1 MSDYASA
8 AFVGLILRQMAAA
21 GIALPAD
28 LQVGAA
34 PGGPPQVT
42 LDLKRRLL
50 AHACGIAGPAF
61 VIDVGQGIH
70 AVPNDPTLD
79 VLRRAGDPA
88 GLLDRWARLEK
99 YHHSHHRVDVL
110 QIGEGIAHLR
120 HRSLR
125 GPAPS
130 ALESLAVLGLLVAL
144 LQAIGCDGLEAYLGD
159 EPAVRQGRAVLTAQP
174 AGPADWQ
181 LRWTAVRRDK
191 RILPPPQPGLI
202 DQLYALLDDDPV
214 RPWPIDVAAGAIG
227 LSPRDLQRRLHRQG
241 ASYSGILR
249 DARVRRAARA
259 MLDTSG
265 SLAEIG
271 YAAGFADQA
280 HFTREFRRILGASPA
295 EWRRLAAPAR
305 QGVSRTACR

>member
-1 MSDYASA
+1 
-8 AFVGLILRQMAAA
+8 MAAA

-28 LQVGAA
+28 LQVAMT

-50 AHACGIAGPAF
+50 AHACAAAGPAF
-61 VIDVGQGIH
+61 VMEVGQGIH

-79 VLRRAGDPA
+79 VLRRARDPA

-99 YHHSHHRVDVL
+99 YHHSHHRVEVL
-110 QIGEGIAHLR
+110 RIGEGMAHLR

-125 GPAPS
+125 GPAPA

-144 LQAIGCDGLEAYLGD
+144 LQAIGCDGLEADLGD
-159 EPAVRQGRAVLTAQP
+159 APAQRQGHAVLAVQP
-174 AGPADWQ
+174 AEAADWH
-181 LRWTAVRRDK
+181 LRWAGVRAEA

-202 DQLYALLDDDPV
+202 EQLYALLDDDPV
-214 RPWPIDVAAGAIG
+214 RAWPIDVAANAVG
-227 LSPRDLQRRLHRQG
+227 LSSRDLQRRLHRQG

-259 MLDTSG
+259 MLDTPG

-295 EWRRLAAPAR
+295 EWRRVAAPAR
-305 QGVSRTACR
+305 QA

>member
-8 AFVGLILRQMAAA
+8 AFVGLILRRMAAA

-28 LQVGAA
+28 LQVPTT

-50 AHACGIAGPAF
+50 AHACDMAGPAF
-61 VIDVGQGIH
+61 ILEVGQGIH
-70 AVPNDPTLD
+70 AIPSDPTLD

-88 GLLDRWARLEK
+88 GLFDRWSRLEK
-99 YHHSHHRVDVL
+99 YHHSHHRVEVL
-110 QIGEGIAHLR
+110 QAGEGIIRLR

-125 GPAPS
+125 GPAPL

-144 LQAIGCDGLEAYLGD
+144 LQAIGCDGIEADLGD
-159 EPAVRQGRAVLTAQP
+159 APALRQDRAVLAALP
-174 AGPADWQ
+174 AGPVDWHLSWQ
-181 LRWTAVRRDK
+181 GVQSGK
-191 RILPPPQPGLI
+191 RIQPPAPQPGLI
-202 DQLYALLDDDPV
+202 EQLYLLLDDDPV
-214 RPWPIDVAAGAIG
+214 RPWPISAAAVAVG
-227 LSPRDLQRRLHRQG
+227 LSTRDLQRRLHRQG

-259 MLDTSG
+259 MLDTPG

-295 EWRRLAAPAR
+295 EWRRVAVPHR
-305 QGVSRTACR
+305 QA

>member
-21 GIALPAD
+21 GIALPSD

-42 LDLKRRLL
+42 LDLKRQLL
-50 AHACGIAGPAF
+50 AHACDVAGPAF
-61 VIDVGQGIH
+61 VIEVGQGIH
-70 AVPNDPTLD
+70 AVPSDPTLD

-110 QIGEGIAHLR
+110 RIGDGVAQLR

-125 GPAPS
+125 GPAP
-130 ALESLAVLGLLVAL
+130 AGLESLAVFGLLAAL
-144 LQAIGCDGLEAYLGD
+144 LQAIGCEGLEADLGN
-159 EPAVRQGRAVLTAQP
+159 EPAMRQGRAVLTALP
-174 AGPADWQ
+174 SGPMDWY
-181 LRWTAVRRDK
+181 LRWTAVRTEK
-191 RILPPPQPGLI
+191 RIQPPPQQPGLVE
-202 DQLYALLDDDPV
+202 QLYTLLDDDPV
-214 RPWPIDVAAGAIG
+214 RPWPIDVAAGAVG
-227 LSPRDLQRRLHRQG
+227 LSTRDLQRRLHRQG
-241 ASYSGILR
+241 ASWSGILR

-259 MLDTSG
+259 MLDTPG

-280 HFTREFRRILGASPA
+280 HFSREFRRILGASPA
-295 EWRRLAAPAR
+295 EWRRVAVPAR
-305 QGVSRTACR
+305 PA

>member
-1 MSDYASA
+1 MSEYASA
-8 AFVGLILRQMAAA
+8 AFVGLVLRRMAAA
-21 GIALPAD
+21 GIVLPAD
-28 LQVGAA
+28 LQVATT

-50 AHACGIAGPAF
+50 AHACSVAGPGF
-61 VIDVGQGIH
+61 IMEVGQGIH
-70 AVPNDPTLD
+70 AVASDPTLD

-88 GLLDRWARLEK
+88 GLLDRWSRLEK

-110 QIGEGIAHLR
+110 QLGENVAQLR

-125 GPAPS
+125 GPAPA

-144 LQAIGCDGLEAYLGD
+144 LQAIGCDGIEADLGG
-159 EPAVRQGRAVLTAQP
+159 EPALRQGRAALATLP
-174 AGPADWQ
+174 SDTTGWD
-181 LRWTAVRRDK
+181 LRWTGVRREK

-202 DQLYALLDDDPV
+202 ERLYALLDDDPV
-214 RPWPIDVAAGAIG
+214 RSWPINLAAGAIG
-227 LSPRDLQRRLHRQG
+227 LSTRDLQRRLHRQG

-249 DARVRRAARA
+249 EARVRRAARA
-259 MLDTSG
+259 MLDAPT

-280 HFTREFRRILGASPA
+280 HFTREFRRVLGASPA
-295 EWRRLAAPAR
+295 EWRRAATRSA
-305 QGVSRTACR
+305 

>member
-21 GIALPAD
+21 GIALPSD

-50 AHACGIAGPAF
+50 MHACSVAGPGF
-61 VIDVGQGIH
+61 VLEVGQGIH
-70 AVPNDPTLD
+70 AVPSDPTLD
-79 VLRRAGDPA
+79 ALRRAGDPA

-99 YHHSHHRVDVL
+99 YHHSHHRVQLL
-110 QIGEGIAHLR
+110 QIGDGIAHLR

-125 GPAPS
+125 GPAPA
-130 ALESLAVLGLLVAL
+130 ALESLAVFGLLVAL
-144 LQAIGCDGLEAYLGD
+144 LQAIGCDGLEADLGD
-159 EPAVRQGRAVLTAQP
+159 RPAMRQGRAVLTAQS
-174 AGPADWQ
+174 AGPEDWH

-202 DQLYALLDDDPV
+202 EQLYALLDDDPV
-214 RPWPIDVAAGAIG
+214 RPWPIAAMAGAVG
-227 LSPRDLQRRLHRQG
+227 LSTRDLQRRLHRQG
-241 ASYSGILR
+241 ASWSGILR
-249 DARVRRAARA
+249 DARVRRAAKA
-259 MLDTSG
+259 MLDGALLDTPG

-295 EWRRLAAPAR
+295 EWRRVAVPAR
-305 QGVSRTACR
+305 PA

>member
-8 AFVGLILRQMAAA
+8 AFVGLILRRMAAA

-28 LQVGAA
+28 LQVAMT

-50 AHACGIAGPAF
+50 AHACDMAGPAF
-61 VIDVGQGIH
+61 ILQVGQGIH
-70 AVPNDPTLD
+70 AIPSDPTLD
-79 VLRRAGDPA
+79 VLRRAGDPT

-99 YHHSHHRVDVL
+99 YHHSHHRVEVL
-110 QIGEGIAHLR
+110 QAGEGMMRLR

-125 GPAPS
+125 GPAPL

-144 LQAIGCDGLEAYLGD
+144 LQAIGCDGIEADLGD
-159 EPAVRQGRAVLTAQP
+159 APALRKDRAVLAALP
-174 AGPADWQ
+174 AGPVDWH
-181 LRWTAVRRDK
+181 LRWQSVQSEK
-191 RILPPPQPGLI
+191 RIRPPAQPGLI
-202 DQLYALLDDDPV
+202 EQLYLLLDDDPV
-214 RPWPIDVAAGAIG
+214 RLWPIAAMAGAVG
-227 LSPRDLQRRLHRQG
+227 LSTRDLQRRLRRQG

-259 MLDTSG
+259 MLDTPG

-295 EWRRLAAPAR
+295 EWRRVAVPHR
-305 QGVSRTACR
+305 QA

>member
-21 GIALPAD
+21 GIAPPPD
-28 LQVGAA
+28 LQATAA
-34 PGGPPQVT
+34 PGGPPLVT

-50 AHACGIAGPAF
+50 VHACAVAGPAF
-61 VIDVGQGIH
+61 VIEVGRGIH
-70 AVPNDPTLD
+70 AVPSDPTLD

-88 GLLDRWARLEK
+88 GLLDRWGRLEK
-99 YHHSHHRVDVL
+99 YHHSHHRVEVL
-110 QIGEGIAHLR
+110 QIDEGGARLR

-125 GPAPS
+125 GPAPA
-130 ALESLAVLGLLVAL
+130 ALESLAVFGLLVAL
-144 LQAIGCDGLEAYLGD
+144 LQAIGCDGLEADLGNQ
-159 EPAVRQGRAVLTAQP
+159 PAMRQGRAVLAVPP
-174 AGPADWQ
+174 AGAADWH
-181 LRWTAVRRDK
+181 LRWTAVRTEK
-191 RILPPPQPGLI
+191 RIQPPPQPGLVE
-202 DQLYALLDDDPV
+202 QLYALLDDDPV
-214 RPWPIDVAAGAIG
+214 QSWPINLAAGAIG
-227 LSPRDLQRRLHRQG
+227 LSTRDLQRRLHRQG

-259 MLDTSG
+259 MLDTPT

-295 EWRRLAAPAR
+295 EWRRVAAGRPA
-305 QGVSRTACR
+305 

>member
-8 AFVGLILRQMAAA
+8 AFVGLIQRRMAAA
-21 GIALPAD
+21 GIALPAE
-28 LQVGAA
+28 LQVPTT

-50 AHACGIAGPAF
+50 AHACDMAGPAF
-61 VIDVGQGIH
+61 ILQVGQGIH
-70 AVPNDPTLD
+70 AIPSDPTLD

-99 YHHSHHRVDVL
+99 YHHSHHRVEVL
-110 QIGEGIAHLR
+110 QAGEGMMRLR

-125 GPAPS
+125 GPAPL

-144 LQAIGCDGLEAYLGD
+144 LQAIGCDGLEADLGG
-159 EPAVRQGRAVLTAQP
+159 EPALRQGQAVLTMLPSDTSVWA
-174 AGPADWQ
+174 
-181 LRWTAVRRDK
+181 LRWDGVRAEK
-191 RILPPPQPGLI
+191 RIRPPAQPGLI
-202 DQLYALLDDDPV
+202 EQLYLLLDDDPV
-214 RPWPIDVAAGAIG
+214 RPWPIAVMAGAVG
-227 LSPRDLQRRLHRQG
+227 LSTRDLQRRLRRQG

-259 MLDTSG
+259 MLDTPG
-265 SLAEIG
+265 GLAEIG

-295 EWRRLAAPAR
+295 EWRRVAVPHR
-305 QGVSRTACR
+305 QA

>member
-21 GIALPAD
+21 RIALPAD
-28 LQVGAA
+28 LQVTAT
-34 PGGPPQVT
+34 PGGPPLVT

-50 AHACGIAGPAF
+50 AHACAMAGPAF
-61 VIDVGQGIH
+61 VMKVGQGIH
-70 AVPNDPTLD
+70 AVPSDPTLD
-79 VLRRAGDPA
+79 VLRRARDPA

-110 QIGEGIAHLR
+110 QLGEGVAHLR

-125 GPAPS
+125 GPAPA
-130 ALESLAVLGLLVAL
+130 ALESLAVFGLLVAL
-144 LQAIGCDGLEAYLGD
+144 LQAIGCDGIEADLGG
-159 EPAVRQGRAVLTAQP
+159 EPVLRQGRAVLAVQP
-174 AGPADWQ
+174 PGAADWH
-181 LRWTAVRRDK
+181 LRWTAVRTEK
-191 RILPPPQPGLI
+191 RILPPSQPGLI
-202 DQLYALLDDDPV
+202 EQLYTLLDDDPV
-214 RPWPIDVAAGAIG
+214 QPWPIDVVAGAVG
-227 LSPRDLQRRLHRQG
+227 LSTRDLQRRLNRLG

-259 MLDTSG
+259 MLDTTTG
-265 SLAEIG
+265 LAEIG

-295 EWRRLAAPAR
+295 EWRRAAAGRP
-305 QGVSRTACR
+305 V

>member
-8 AFVGLILRQMAAA
+8 AFVGLILRRMAAA
-21 GIALPAD
+21 GIALPSD
-28 LQVGAA
+28 LQVAMT
-34 PGGPPQVT
+34 PGGAPLVT

-50 AHACGIAGPAF
+50 AHACAMAGPAF
-61 VIDVGQGIH
+61 VIQVGQGIH

-79 VLRRAGDPA
+79 VLRRAADPA
-88 GLLDRWARLEK
+88 GLLDRWSRLEK
-99 YHHSHHRVDVL
+99 YHHSHHRVEVL
-110 QIGEGIAHLR
+110 QIDEGGARLR

-130 ALESLAVLGLLVAL
+130 TLESLAVFGLLVAL
-144 LQAIGCDGLEAYLGD
+144 LQAIGCDGIEADLAGA
-159 EPAVRQGRAVLTAQP
+159 PALRQGQAVLTML
-174 AGPADWQ
+174 PADTSVWA
-181 LRWTAVRRDK
+181 LRWDGVRVEK

-202 DQLYALLDDDPV
+202 AQLYALLDDDPV
-214 RPWPIDVAAGAIG
+214 RPWPIAAMAGAVG
-227 LSPRDLQRRLHRQG
+227 LSTRDLQRRLQREG

-259 MLDTSG
+259 MLDTPT

-271 YAAGFADQA
+271 YATGFADQA

-295 EWRRLAAPAR
+295 EWRRVAIPHR
-305 QGVSRTACR
+305 QT

>member
-21 GIALPAD
+21 GIALPSG
-28 LQVGAA
+28 LQIAA
-34 PGGPPQVT
+34 TPGGPPLVT

-50 AHACGIAGPAF
+50 AHACDMAGPAF
-61 VIDVGQGIH
+61 VLEVGQGIH
-70 AVPNDPTLD
+70 AIPSDPTLD
-79 VLRRAGDPA
+79 VLRRATDPA
-88 GLLDRWARLEK
+88 GLLDRWSRLEK
-99 YHHSHHRVDVL
+99 YHHSHHRVEVL
-110 QIGEGIAHLR
+110 QAGEGMMRLR

-125 GPAPS
+125 GPAPH

-144 LQAIGCDGLEAYLGD
+144 LQAIGCDGIEADLGD
-159 EPAVRQGRAVLTAQP
+159 APAQRQDRAVLAALP
-174 AGPADWQ
+174 AGPVDWH
-181 LRWTAVRRDK
+181 LRWQSVQSGK
-191 RILPPPQPGLI
+191 RIQPPAQPGLI
-202 DQLYALLDDDPV
+202 ERLYLLLDDDPV
-214 RPWPIDVAAGAIG
+214 RPWPIAAMAGAVG
-227 LSPRDLQRRLHRQG
+227 LSARDLQRRLRRHG

-259 MLDTSG
+259 MLDTPG

-295 EWRRLAAPAR
+295 EWRRVAVPHR
-305 QGVSRTACR
+305 QA

>member
-21 GIALPAD
+21 GIAPPAD
-28 LQVGAA
+28 LQIAA
-34 PGGPPQVT
+34 TPGGPPLVT

-50 AHACGIAGPAF
+50 AHACQMAGPAF
-61 VIDVGQGIH
+61 VLTVGQGIH

-88 GLLDRWARLEK
+88 ALLDRWSRLEK
-99 YHHSHHRVDVL
+99 YHHSHHRVEVL
-110 QIGEGIAHLR
+110 QIDEGGARLR

-125 GPAPS
+125 GPAPA

-144 LQAIGCDGLEAYLGD
+144 LQAIGCEEIAADLDGG
-159 EPAVRQGRAVLTAQP
+159 PAVRDGRAILAAQP
-174 AGPADWQ
+174 LNAAEWT
-181 LRWTAVRRDK
+181 LRWNGLRTEK
-191 RILPPPQPGLI
+191 RIVPPPPQPGLI
-202 DQLYALLDDDPV
+202 EQLYTLLDDDPV
-214 RPWPIDVAAGAIG
+214 RPWPISVMADALG
-227 LSPRDLQRRLHRQG
+227 LSTRDLQRRLQREG

-259 MLDTSG
+259 MLDKPT

-271 YAAGFADQA
+271 YATGFADQA

-295 EWRRLAAPAR
+295 EWRRATRPKAERPAA
-305 QGVSRTACR
+305 TA

>member
-21 GIALPAD
+21 GIAPPAD
-28 LQVGAA
+28 LQIAA
-34 PGGPPQVT
+34 TPGGPPLVT

-50 AHACGIAGPAF
+50 MHACDVAGPAF
-61 VIDVGQGIH
+61 VMEVGQGIH

-79 VLRRAGDPA
+79 VLRRARDPV

-99 YHHSHHRVDVL
+99 YHHSHHRVEVV
-110 QIGEGIAHLR
+110 QIGEGRVQLR

-125 GPAPS
+125 GPAPA
-130 ALESLAVLGLLVAL
+130 ALESLAVFGLLVAL
-144 LQAIGCDGLEAYLGD
+144 LQAIGCDGLEADLGNQ
-159 EPAVRQGRAVLTAQP
+159 PAMRQGRAVLTVLP
-174 AGPADWQ
+174 SGPADWH
-181 LRWTAVRRDK
+181 LRWTAVRAEK

-202 DQLYALLDDDPV
+202 EQLYALLDDDPV
-214 RPWPIDVAAGAIG
+214 QTWPIAVAARAIG
-227 LSPRDLQRRLHRQG
+227 LSTRDLQRRLHRQG

-259 MLDTSG
+259 MLDTATG
-265 SLAEIG
+265 LAEIG

-280 HFTREFRRILGASPA
+280 HFTREFRRVLGAGPA
-295 EWRRLAAPAR
+295 EWRRVAAGRP
-305 QGVSRTACR
+305 G

>member
-21 GIALPAD
+21 GIAPPPD
-28 LQVGAA
+28 LQIAA
-34 PGGPPQVT
+34 TPGGPPQVT

-50 AHACGIAGPAF
+50 AHACDVAGPAF
-61 VIDVGQGIH
+61 VMQVGQGIH

-88 GLLDRWARLEK
+88 GLLDRWSRLEK

-110 QIGEGIAHLR
+110 RIGEGVAQLR

-125 GPAPS
+125 GPAPA

-144 LQAIGCDGLEAYLGD
+144 LQAIGCDGLEADLGD
-159 EPAVRQGRAVLTAQP
+159 QPALRQGRAVLTAQP
-174 AGPADWQ
+174 AGPGDWH
-181 LRWTAVRRDK
+181 LRWTAVRREK
-191 RILPPPQPGLI
+191 RILPPPQPGLVE
-202 DQLYALLDDDPV
+202 QLYALLDDDPV
-214 RPWPIDVAAGAIG
+214 QSWPINVAANAVG
-227 LSPRDLQRRLHRQG
+227 LSSRDLQRRLHRQG
-241 ASYSGILR
+241 ASWSGILR

-259 MLDTSG
+259 MLDTPA

-295 EWRRLAAPAR
+295 EWRRVAAPAR
-305 QGVSRTACR
+305 QA